1 MAAAPSDGNAPL
13 ASASAASPP
22 SDGNACAGTANDST
36 PSFPSFVCV
45 NRESARRSVSAR
57 SFSSSLAFK
66 NRAHVRAAISARTV
80 STAPR
85 PRSRASSPRRL
96 ANDAREI
103 SPSSRARIAREAK
116 KGEADDAPTR
126 APLPREYE
134 HHSPGSVQETD
145 DAVTFAHER
154 AEEREKW
161 AKTTIVHV
169 GEGSRERVRLGVC
182 IGEFHN
188 KLMDRM
194 LEDARVSA
202 EAMGATIDKVVWV
215 PGTYEAPLVV
225 ENMLQ
230 DPTLDACVVLGYIE
244 KGSTLHGQEMGATFS
259 IIAKQLELEYGKPV
273 GMGIIGP
280 GATAEQAEMR
290 VAYAGNAVRASVRM
304 ARTFVPAE
312 EDVETA

>member
-1 MAAAPSDGNAPL
+1 MAATRSPRVARAPRVALD
-13 ASASAASPP
+13 
-22 SDGNACAGTANDST
+22 
-36 PSFPSFVCV
+36 
-45 NRESARRSVSAR
+45 ARGRAR
-57 SFSSSLAFK
+57 A
-66 NRAHVRAAISARTV
+66 RVRA
-80 STAPR
+80 
-85 PRSRASSPRRL
+85 
-96 ANDAREI
+96 N
-103 SPSSRARIAREAK
+103 RARIAREAK

>member
-1 MAAAPSDGNAPL
+1 MCRRETPLDVARAPRVALD
-13 ASASAASPP
+13 
-22 SDGNACAGTANDST
+22 
-36 PSFPSFVCV
+36 
-45 NRESARRSVSAR
+45 ARGRAR
-57 SFSSSLAFK
+57 A
-66 NRAHVRAAISARTV
+66 RVRA
-80 STAPR
+80 
-85 PRSRASSPRRL
+85 
-96 ANDAREI
+96 N
-103 SPSSRARIAREAK
+103 RARIAREAK

-126 APLPREYE
+126 APLPREYA

>member
-1 MAAAPSDGNAPL
+1 MSATTTRGMTTTAMTRHAPSTARARRGTTPRASKSSGESAGKRKGGAAA
-13 ASASAASPP
+13 
-22 SDGNACAGTANDST
+22 
-36 PSFPSFVCV
+36 
-45 NRESARRSVSAR
+45 RSSG
-57 SFSSSLAFK
+57 
-66 NRAHVRAAISARTV
+66 
-80 STAPR
+80 
-85 PRSRASSPRRL
+85 
-96 ANDAREI
+96 DA
-103 SPSSRARIAREAK
+103 
-116 KGEADDAPTR
+116 R
-126 APLPREYE
+126 APLPREYA

-145 DAVTFAHER
+145 DEVTWGYARPSER
-154 AEEREKW
+154 AKW
-161 AKTTIVHV
+161 ANTMIMHV
-169 GEGSRERVRLGVC
+169 GEGSRERVRLGVV

-194 LEDARVSA
+194 LEDARVAA
-202 EAMGATIDKVVWV
+202 ETMGSTIDKVVWV

-280 GATAEQAEMR
+280 GATAEQAEER

-304 ARTFVPAE
+304 ARTFTPAE
-312 EDVETA
+312 AEDDFPGI